1 MPVKDYYATL
11 RIPQGADALSIKKAF
26 RTLAMEYHPD
36 KRGENAENDH
46 YFREIKEAYGVLSD
60 PQLREEYHYQ
70 RWLEKSM
77 GHQLDTFIQ
86 PAQILQ
92 LFIKAEQYIST
103 TDGFKTDKTILFNH
117 VFKLFSHARLEA
129 IFSENNPTM
138 EATTLQMALQ
148 MSSNLNLEGCL
159 FMADHFKKML
169 KNHPLE
175 VKAWEKLLRKK
186 KQEQRMD
193 QLKIPLV
200 LVLTLLICF
209 LIFFLGK

>member
-11 RIPQGADALSIKKAF
+11 RIPQGADATSIKKAF

-46 YFREIKEAYGVLSD
+46 YFREIKEAYGVLSN
-60 PQLREEYHYQ
+60 PKLREEYHYQ

-129 IFSENNPTM
+129 ILSENNHAM
-138 EATTLQMALQ
+138 EATSLQMALR
-148 MSSNLNLEGCL
+148 MSSHLNLDGCL
-159 FMADHFKKML
+159 FMADHFKKMM
-169 KNHPLE
+169 KNHPIE

-186 KQEQRMD
+186 KQEQCMD

-209 LIFFLGK
+209 LIFLLGK